1 MTVTKIYTAETALF
15 TVQEQHTLAQ
25 AADIL
30 KSKLIISEQPALT
43 SPEMV
48 KTFCQYSLAAKEH
61 EVFGVIFLDNQH
73 RVRATAELFMG
84 TIDSAS
90 IYPREV
96 VKHAL
101 AHNAAAII
109 FYHNHPSG
117 TVEASQ
123 ADRRITR
130 RLIDALALVDIK
142 VLDHFIVS
150 FEGVT
155 SFAEQ
160 GWI

>member
-1 MTVTKIYTAETALF
+1 MTALITYTNNALF
-15 TVQEQHTLAQ
+15 TAEEQATLAH

-30 KSKLIISEQPALT
+30 KSKLVISEQPALT
-43 SPEMV
+43 SPDMV
-48 KTFCQYSLAAKEH
+48 KTFCQHSLAAKEH

-73 RVRATAELFMG
+73 RVRSTAELFTG
-84 TIDSAS
+84 TVDAAS

-96 VKHAL
+96 VKKAL
-101 AHNAAAII
+101 AENAAAVI

-117 TVEASQ
+117 VAEPSQ

-130 RLIDALALVDIK
+130 RLVDALALVDIK
-142 VLDHFIVS
+142 VLDHFVVS
-150 FEGVT
+150 FEDVV
-155 SFAEQ
+155 SFAER

>member
-1 MTVTKIYTAETALF
+1 MTVSITYTNNALF
-15 TVQEQHTLAQ
+15 TAEEQATLAY

-30 KSKLIISEQPALT
+30 KAKLIISEQPALT
-43 SPEMV
+43 SPDMV
-48 KTFCQYSLAAKEH
+48 KTFCQHSLAAKEH

-73 RVRATAELFMG
+73 RVRATTELFTG